1 MTAVSLYGLKSN
13 EDSYITKG
21 EFYLGSERSLFTDIE
36 HPEVWTHIGSFS
48 DFDDG
53 SGPKEQKYYVSNIS
67 KGRYLMI
74 YMTGTSHPDG
84 NQVTLNEIDVYGV
97 PAGE

>member
-1 MTAVSLYGLKSN
+1 
-13 EDSYITKG
+13 
-21 EFYLGSERSLFTDIE
+21 
-36 HPEVWTHIGSFS
+36 
-48 DFDDG
+48 
-53 SGPKEQKYYVSNIS
+53 
-67 KGRYLMI
+67 MI